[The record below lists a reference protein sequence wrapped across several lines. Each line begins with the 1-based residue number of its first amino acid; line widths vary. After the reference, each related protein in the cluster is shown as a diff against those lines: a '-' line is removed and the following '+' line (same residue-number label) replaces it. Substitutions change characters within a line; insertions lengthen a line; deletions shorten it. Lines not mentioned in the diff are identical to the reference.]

1 MGAISTH
8 VDLSSKLAK
17 FRRGVLMSLLRSLFV
32 EHPASVDET
41 YLEHLISAVSF
52 GTKMIVA
59 GVACMVHG
67 LLPAVFVTRGSDT
80 ICALHERMVLK
91 RRKNSRSALMS

>member
-1 MGAISTH
+1 
-8 VDLSSKLAK
+8 
-17 FRRGVLMSLLRSLFV
+17 MSLFRSIFI

-41 YLEHLISAVSF
+41 YLQHFISALSF
-52 GTKMIVA
+52 GTKMVVA

-80 ICALHERMVLK
+80 ICALHERMVVK
-91 RRKNSRSALMS
+91 RRKNSRSTLIT

>member
-1 MGAISTH
+1 
-8 VDLSSKLAK
+8 VPL
-17 FRRGVLMSLLRSLFV
+17 FRSLFI

-41 YLEHLISAVSF
+41 YSEHFISALSF

-59 GVACMVHG
+59 GVACVVHG

-80 ICALHERMVLK
+80 ICALHERMVVK
-91 RRKNSRSALMS
+91 RRKNSRSTPIL

>member
-1 MGAISTH
+1 MAF
-8 VDLSSKLAK
+8 
-17 FRRGVLMSLLRSLFV
+17 FRSIFV

-41 YLEHLISAVSF
+41 YLQHFISALGF

-67 LLPAVFVTRGSDT
+67 LFPALFVTRGSDT
-80 ICALHERMVLK
+80 VCALHKRMVG
-91 RRKNSRSALMS
+91 RRKNGRN